1 MIPFTET
8 AGQIPFPC
16 VILKYQASPFKPMVL
31 YEVLERVQEFSGEW
45 KIVRFWT
52 GKYGIVD
59 PYGDIV
65 DPLDAP
71 IGARNLLYKYQR

>member
-1 MIPFTET
+1 
-8 AGQIPFPC
+8 
-16 VILKYQASPFKPMVL
+16 MVL
-31 YEVLERVQEFSGEW
+31 YEVIAKVEEVAGEW

-52 GKYGIVD
+52 GKYGIVN

-71 IGARNLLYKYQR
+71 IGARNLLAKHQRGDARK